1 MYKPNERDKE
11 IFRQRIIKGAQ
22 LFDKYLLHKEFI
34 IITIDFEI
42 YKVTFK
48 KKEFLHLT
56 GLTVNLV
63 KIYFTTFVK
72 GSQNFKKQ
80 HKQFSKA

>member
-34 IITIDFEI
+34 I
-42 YKVTFK
+42 
-48 KKEFLHLT
+48 
-56 GLTVNLV
+56 
-63 KIYFTTFVK
+63 
-72 GSQNFKKQ
+72 NFISNFQ
-80 HKQFSKA
+80 LSA

>member
-56 GLTVNLV
+56 GLTVNVGENLFYDLCKSS
-63 KIYFTTFVK
+63 KI
-72 GSQNFKKQ
+72 
-80 HKQFSKA
+80 SKNRKY